1 MKMAKKS
8 CVVCGKELGLLSPK
22 TTISDGVV
30 CSDCLKKA
38 GISVLPNGKSFN
50 SISINNLISK
60 RTLLVKSFSP
70 TKKVG
75 TYISIDENNES
86 FKIGRDIFEYDNLLS
101 YELLEDGE
109 TVTKGGLG
117 RAVAGGLLFGGVGA
131 IVGGI
136 TGGKKSKE
144 LCNSMKIRITLQN
157 AHTDTVY
164 ITFISAE
171 TKKSSFI
178 YKAAQTNSQ
187 SCISALE
194 NIAAQVSS
202 TTLGFASQPNI
213 SQVASDADEIL
224 KFKQLLDSG
233 VISQDEFDKKKKQIL
248 GI

>member
-1 MKMAKKS
+1 MAKKI
-8 CVVCGKELGLLSPK
+8 CVVCNKELGLLSMK
-22 TTISDGVV
+22 TAISDGVV
-30 CSDCLKKA
+30 CADCLRRA
-38 GISVLPNGKSFN
+38 GISVLPNSKAFN
-50 SISINNLISK
+50 TVSINNLISK
-60 RTLLVKSFSP
+60 RTLLVESFSP

-75 TYISIDENNES
+75 TYIAIDENNKS

-109 TVTKGGLG
+109 TVTKGSLG

-136 TGGKKSKE
+136 TGGKKSKG
-144 LCNSMKIRITLQN
+144 LCNSMKMRVTLQN

-164 ITFISAE
+164 ISFISTE
-171 TKKSSFI
+171 TKKSSFV
-178 YKAAQTNSQ
+178 YKTAQSSAQ

-194 NIAAQVSS
+194 NIAACESS
-202 TTLGFASQPNI
+202 KAMSTASQ
-213 SQVASDADEIL
+213 SVASEADEIL

-233 VISQDEFDKKKKQIL
+233 VISQEEFEAKKKQIL